1 MKGLKEKLE
10 RSMIECIRE
19 SDRIE
24 KCYYYLIFY
33 KIIMSKIDKK

>member
-1 MKGLKEKLE
+1 MSRFKEKLE
-10 RSMIECIRE
+10 KRMIECIRE
-19 SDRIE
+19 NDRIE